1 VEQVVDRLIQHY
13 PFTRKS
19 CLTLLPVRNRFESN
33 LKIPPPPQSTFD
45 NLLKPYLDTPPRA
58 HLKPSIHIT
67 TPTYLLFPIPT
78 RYSTPNHNPI
88 PVNPS
93 PRPIGSNSNYIHT
106 ALRQSRNARVWTLPI
121 TRLKHTSTYINNTTP
136 CLLESS
142 IFAPFTTSNL
152 LDQSI

>member
-1 VEQVVDRLIQHY
+1 VEQVVNRLIQHY
-13 PFTRKS
+13 LSTRKS
-19 CLTLLPVRNRFESN
+19 CLTLLAVRNRFESN

-67 TPTYLLFPIPT
+67 TPTSLLFPIPT

-88 PVNPS
+88 LVNPLQT
-93 PRPIGSNSNYIHT
+93 PIGSNSNYTHT